1 MSSTETLEL
10 FLQYWYLAI
19 GIVGLASNVLMFIVF
34 NGRALRKNSV
44 SIYFRAIAIS
54 DIAMNLIFLKYFHSY
69 ASKSKFENASVFMC
83 KTTVFVI
90 SALSPIPAWFLVTA
104 SFNRFITIV
113 FPMKFALLKKAQFAR
128 ILITFILI
136 FNMAIYAFL
145 FVNANLLK
153 NSSSISSNVSKQNN
167 MTSWNET
174 LAYCDVDK
182 ESTGV
187 FLILDFV
194 NTTVAPF
201 TILLASTVATLI
213 GVQLVHKRA
222 QKYRGSSSKSKSHHH
237 HHHQVRDLKFA
248 ITMIILN
255 VVFLVFKIP
264 KFLVFIGNVFNLLNY
279 LDEDQLVKIK
289 YVYEILLSLFYTIDF
304 PLQLATNSLVR
315 NQFLMLFQKNAKLVK
330 NFRSEFLTNHSLNR

>member
-1 MSSTETLEL
+1 MSSTETLQL
-10 FLQYWYLAI
+10 FLQYWYLSI
-19 GIVGLASNVLMFIVF
+19 GIVGLASNILMFIVF
-34 NGRALRKNSV
+34 NGRVLRKNSV

-83 KTTVFVI
+83 KTTVYVI

-113 FPMKFALLKKAQFAR
+113 FPMKFALLKKAQFAW
-128 ILITFILI
+128 IQITFIAI
-136 FNMAIYAFL
+136 FNMAIYSFL
-145 FVNANLLK
+145 LVYANLFK
-153 NSSSISSNVSKQNN
+153 DSSNTSSNVTNQN
-167 MTSWNET
+167 TTAWNET

-182 ESTGV
+182 DSTRL
-187 FLILDFV
+187 FLILDFF

-222 QKYRGSSSKSKSHHH
+222 QKYMGSSSKSNNHR
-237 HHHQVRDLKFA
+237 HQARDRKFA
-248 ITMIILN
+248 VTMIILN
-255 VVFLVFKIP
+255 IIFLVFKIP
-264 KFLVFIGNVFNLLNY
+264 NFLVFIGNFFNLLNY
-279 LDEDQLVKIK
+279 LNEDQLVKIK

-304 PLQLATNSLVR
+304 PLQLVTNSLVK
-315 NQFLMLFQKNAKLVK
+315 NQLVMIFRKNAKLFK
-330 NFRSEFLTNHSLNR
+330 NFRSEFFTNQSLNR